1 MERIKEKIKK
11 LIDTNNV
18 PNILL
23 HGPFLSGKEVMSD
36 YIINY
41 IYKNDKNIIDKYVL
55 KINCLSN
62 NGIKKIKENIKLFSM
77 QIINNKCNINFKI
90 ILLQYSEYLTYD
102 SQYSLRRTIEQYN
115 HNTRFILLC
124 ENKFKLLNPI
134 CSRFSHF
141 YINSNSNI
149 IVNNNFNYN
158 KYNKIMNNFK
168 NINNSSNP
176 LYNTFLLSKEL
187 YLNNYYSYE
196 ILNRFKNN
204 INYNNVKLIYGN
216 LCYNI
221 KDEILSI
228 FFLLNIF
235 RNNYK
240 IEISKIY

>member
-11 LIDTNNV
+11 LIDTDNV

-23 HGPFLSGKEVMSD
+23 YGPFLCGKEIISD
-36 YIINY
+36 YVINY

-77 QIINNKCNINFKI
+77 QIINNKYNVKFKV

-141 YINSNSNI
+141 YVNNSNNNI
-149 IVNNNFNYN
+149 INNNFNYN
-158 KYNKIMNNFK
+158 KYNKIMSKFE
-168 NINNSSNP
+168 NINNCSNT
-176 LYNTFLLSKEL
+176 LYNILTISKEL

-204 INYNNVKLIYGN
+204 INYNNVKLIYN
-216 LCYNI
+216 NYCYNL
-221 KDEILSI
+221 KNEILSI